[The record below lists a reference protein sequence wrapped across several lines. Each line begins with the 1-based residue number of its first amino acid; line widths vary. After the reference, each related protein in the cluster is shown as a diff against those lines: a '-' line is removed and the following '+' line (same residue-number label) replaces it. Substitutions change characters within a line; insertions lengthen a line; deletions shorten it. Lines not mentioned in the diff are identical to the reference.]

1 MVKRWPDL
9 PLHISKVDFRAYL
22 LNLFEILQFR
32 IAESA
37 ELLLRVN
44 VTGSLASV
52 TAECIELDTWFMW
65 FR

>member
-32 IAESA
+32 ICGICRTAFA
-37 ELLLRVN
+37 
-44 VTGSLASV
+44 GQCDWKFSV
-52 TAECIELDTWFMW
+52 RNRRMH
-65 FR
+65 